1 MKHHDLE
8 EIKKII
14 LEPEALWYEKMVE
27 TKMHY
32 IDFNRDEWVGDWV
45 IQITEMKKAT
55 TLKEIATQV
64 QTITEI

>member
-45 IQITEMKKAT
+45 I
-55 TLKEIATQV
+55 
-64 QTITEI
+64 